1 MKYLSRDTQ
10 ANVSILLVVMRWLAA
25 SLPMTYTEL
34 ASAVRPPS
42 VAPEADNALRATLDV
57 GKHVGLLEA
66 GDPDGEWAI
75 ANRDD
80 ALVASLGSHESFRLL
95 VRQALLDKAVNDRE
109 AGAAPS
115 DVALGLAWLC
125 TLDPSRPLAWGWD
138 DGPEATV
145 RSAGLGDVI
154 NGKTQWGAFRRWA
167 TALGFGTS
175 SRPAR
180 NRLHRLIPDPTVAI
194 ADCLSSMPQSLSAQE
209 FVALLARRL
218 PAIDA
223 GALEAPLRDLGVRYE
238 ARGEA
243 TLGPATGHA
252 LERLHR
258 RGALQL
264 EKSDDARNRVSY
276 RVGGQARTFDFVT
289 IETAADA

>member
-25 SLPMTYTEL
+25 SGPLAYADL

-42 VAPEADNALRATLDV
+42 VSPEADNALRATLDV

-66 GDPDGEWAI
+66 QDPDGEWAI
-75 ANRDD
+75 ANGD
-80 ALVASLGSHESFRLL
+80 AAAVVVSLRTHDSFRSL
-95 VRQALLDKAVNDRE
+95 VRQALLDQAIKDLE
-109 AGAAPS
+109 SGATPS

-125 TLDPSRPLAWGWD
+125 SLDPSRPLAWGWD

-145 RSAGLGDVI
+145 GGAGLGDVI

-167 TALGFGTS
+167 TALGFGTA

-194 ADCLSSMPQSLSAQE
+194 ADGLSAMPPSLSANE

-252 LERLHR
+252 LEEASPT
-258 RGALQL
+258 RGSSA
-264 EKSDDARNRVSY
+264 
-276 RVGGQARTFDFVT
+276 
-289 IETAADA
+289 